1 MHLGIPL
8 RLEVNRALIGGFFKA
23 SILKSIGKEWRDWL
37 NTSFPN
43 VEPAPNNT
51 LHVGATK
58 PRLVDGGNQWIHTA
72 GIIIKRGA
80 LLAQIWGYELLAKL
94 WVML

>member
-23 SILKSIGKEWRDWL
+23 SILKSIG

-43 VEPAPNNT
+43 VELAPNNP

-80 LLAQIWGYELLAKL
+80 LLAQTWVYELLAKL